1 MTPPNTL
8 RLSYLTVSKTRQM
21 KTTISLL
28 LLSCCILF
36 AGNQL
41 QAQPHANL
49 KGTWNLAVET
59 PMGSGSPVFELK
71 HLTDSTLTGTYTGQ
85 LGDSEISGKIKGNTF
100 YISFSVSGNL
110 IEYDGSIEGDTMKGK
125 VKLGSMAEGTFTGTR
140 KKSANPS
147 PQAFPV
153 K

>member
-1 MTPPNTL
+1 
-8 RLSYLTVSKTRQM
+8 M
-21 KTTISLL
+21 KTTFSLL
-28 LLSCCILF
+28 LLSCCIFF
-36 AGNQL
+36 AGSQL
-41 QAQPHANL
+41 QAQTHANL

-59 PMGSGSPVFELK
+59 SMGSGTPVFELK

-100 YISFSVSGNL
+100 FISFSVSGNQ
-110 IEYDGSIEGDTMKGK
+110 IEYEGTVDGDTMKGK
-125 VKLGSMAEGTFTGTR
+125 LKLGSMAEGTFTGTR

-147 PQAFPV
+147 PKAVPL